1 MIYSLQVAWRNVSA
15 RPIQTTVSALVVALA
30 IALFVAVALL
40 SDALQRGIIRASDPF
55 GVLVVGAKGSAQ
67 QLVLSTLLLQG
78 NPVGNIPQHIF
89 DDLAADPRTALVVPI
104 AMGDNVGGARIIGTN
119 ENFFALRPSELEEP
133 AFQLASGRL
142 FAADF
147 EVVLGSRAAQGL
159 GLREGDQFV
168 PSHGVTPGL
177 EQDVHGEAHT
187 VVGILQPSRTP
198 YDNAAFT
205 TVVSVQSVHAEHA
218 DEEHADE
225 EHADEEHTDEEHTDE
240 EHADEEH
247 ADEEHTDEEHTDEE
261 HADEEHTDEEHAD
274 EEHADEEHADDQ
286 ITAIL
291 VKPTGF
297 IEQNELWQ
305 EFYTGTEAQA
315 AFPGRELG
323 GLFDLLNQGQT
334 LLVWVG
340 YLAAGMAGLTLFL
353 AVYGAAG
360 ARERL
365 LAIMR
370 GLGANRQVIF
380 QVVMFEAMWVA
391 LLGALAGRALGYGTA
406 WLITQR
412 LADESAIPLRVR
424 YLPELETLLWLLPLG
439 LGLVA
444 GLLPAWQAYRVNV
457 IEKLFPT

>member
-247 ADEEHTDEEHTDEE
+247 ADEEH
-261 HADEEHTDEEHAD
+261 
-274 EEHADEEHADDQ
+274 ADDQ

>member
-218 DEEHADE
+218 DEEHAD
-225 EHADEEHTDEEHTDE
+225 
-240 EHADEEH
+240 
-247 ADEEHTDEEHTDEE
+247 
-261 HADEEHTDEEHAD
+261 
-274 EEHADEEHADDQ
+274 DQ